1 MNPYE
6 VLNIEQGVTKQD
18 ILRAV
23 TLAMRERKYSSR
35 EIALAQ
41 KTLMAS
47 VSNASEEFIRF
58 IDVKSLLDQ
67 LDMTLPE
74 TKDEVFSEIP
84 DADALKYLSISV

>member
-6 VLNIEQGVTKQD
+6 VLNIEQGATKQD

-41 KTLMAS
+41 KTLMDS
-47 VSNASEEFIRF
+47 VSNASEEFISF

>member
-6 VLNIEQGVTKQD
+6 VLNIEQGATKQD

-41 KTLMAS
+41 KTLMDS
-47 VSNASEEFIRF
+47 VSNASEEFISF

-67 LDMTLPE
+67 LDITLPE